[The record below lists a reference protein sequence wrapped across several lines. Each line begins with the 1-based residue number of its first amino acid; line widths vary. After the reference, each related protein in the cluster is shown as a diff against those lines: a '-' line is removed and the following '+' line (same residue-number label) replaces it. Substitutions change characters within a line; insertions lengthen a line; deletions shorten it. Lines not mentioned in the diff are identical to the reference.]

1 MISAGHEMRE
11 DERVG
16 RVTVIF
22 DCGLL
27 GVRSQGCRT
36 QCESESV
43 RVGNFGKCGCYEN
56 KKSAN
61 S

>member
-1 MISAGHEMRE
+1 MISAGHETRE

-16 RVTVIF
+16 RVTVI
-22 DCGLL
+22 LTAVL

-43 RVGNFGKCGCYEN
+43 RVGNFGKSGCYEN

>member
-1 MISAGHEMRE
+1 MISAGHETRE

-22 DCGLL
+22 DCGLGGEEP
-27 GVRSQGCRT
+27 GVLP
-36 QCESESV
+36 QCELESV
-43 RVGNFGKCGCYEN
+43 RVGNFGKSACYEN